1 MTTFERTTPVFESHA
16 IQIVIDSNNPLDT
29 QLKMIT
35 GDGWN
40 VHDWT
45 DTLKIGVIVHK
56 KSGLK
61 IRVIN

>member
-1 MTTFERTTPVFESHA
+1 MKTFERTTPVFESHA
-16 IQIVIDSNNPLDT
+16 IQIVIDMVNPLDT

-40 VHDWT
+40 VIDWT
-45 DTLKIGVIVHK
+45 DTLKSGVIEHR

-61 IRVIN
+61 IRVMN